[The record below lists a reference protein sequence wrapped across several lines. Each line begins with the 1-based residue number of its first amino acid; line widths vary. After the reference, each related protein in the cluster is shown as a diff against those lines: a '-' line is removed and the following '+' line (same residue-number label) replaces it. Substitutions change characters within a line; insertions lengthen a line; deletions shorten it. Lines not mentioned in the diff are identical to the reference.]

1 MNERT
6 ILKRTFNKKDKRAW
20 NGFIW
25 FKAGTG
31 SKVLCTLLK

>member
-6 ILKRTFNKKDKRAW
+6 ILKRIFKEKDERAW

-25 FKAGTG
+25 LKAGTG